1 MAKKTKIVLPD
12 TTRVIEGFRDTGY
25 TFEASIA
32 DIVDNS
38 IGPGGAQNVS
48 ISIGLDS
55 ENEPIVEV
63 ADDGVGMGLEGLENA
78 MRYGADKQ
86 QNPNSLSKFG
96 LGLKTA
102 STQFCR
108 RLVVVSRPLNAERP
122 FAAAWD
128 LDTVAETGLWVLEH
142 DVADATEASALD
154 NALDELSSFSGSDA
168 AAGTVILW
176 EKIDRLLRTR
186 NGKEAKNRPIAM
198 KRSEATLREHLRMVF
213 QRFLDP
219 EDIRAR
225 NVNIYLNGDK
235 LLAWDPFAEGAG
247 AGGDMVK
254 EQKFTFQL
262 PEGVQHTAL
271 LRAFI
276 LPRKDEVEDLQVWK
290 KADVSLARQGI
301 YLYREGRLIDGPS
314 WLGTGAAETH
324 INNLR
329 VELSFDAQLD
339 PVFGVGIKKSGVHID
354 ETLIE
359 QLTDILTPLRREA
372 NKRSRAGNAITAAGG
387 LTGTRPTEITLGRL
401 KGNLTIPTITAG
413 SDGAVVMV
421 NKTGNV
427 QVIGADGKPSGII
440 NVTVEDEFASMN
452 VVRRESLKDGV
463 LWDMSLSTNNI
474 LQVELN
480 AGHDWYQK
488 AYLPVASNSTM
499 AQAIEFLFYAMAQA
513 ELDATNAESQEM
525 FEEIRVDISRNLRKL
540 VKDLPSPSTPDDA

>member
-1 MAKKTKIVLPD
+1 MAKNTKIVLPD

-32 DIVDNS
+32 DIIDNS

-48 ISIGLDS
+48 IRIGLDPS
-55 ENEPIVEV
+55 NDPIVEV
-63 ADDGVGMGLEGLENA
+63 ADDGVGMDLDGLENA
-78 MRYGADKQ
+78 MRYGADRQ
-86 QNPNSLSKFG
+86 ENQNSLSKFG

-108 RLVVVSRPLNAERP
+108 RLVVVSRPIAAEQP
-122 FAAAWD
+122 YAAAWD
-128 LDTVAETGLWVLEH
+128 LDTVAETGSWVLEH
-142 DVADATEASALD
+142 DVADETEAAALD
-154 NALDELSSFSGSDA
+154 DALDELSSLAGSDPE
-168 AAGTVILW
+168 AGTLIIW
-176 EKIDRLLRTR
+176 DKIDRLLRTR
-186 NGKEAKNRPIAM
+186 GGKEAKNRPIAM

-219 EDIRAR
+219 EDNRAR
-225 NVNIYLNGDK
+225 NVNIYLNGEK
-235 LLAWDPFAEGAG
+235 LRAWDPFAEGT
-247 AGGDMVK
+247 GGDMVK
-254 EQKFTFQL
+254 QKKFTFEL
-262 PEGVQHTAL
+262 SEGDPHTAL

-276 LPRKDEVEDLQVWK
+276 LPRKDEVEDLQAWQE
-290 KADVSLARQGI
+290 AAVSLGRQGI

-359 QLTDILTPLRREA
+359 QLTDILSHLRREA
-372 NKRSRAGNAITAAGG
+372 NKRSRAGNAKVAAGG
-387 LTGTRPTEITLGRL
+387 MSGSRPTEVTLDRL

-413 SDGAVVMV
+413 SDGAVMMV

-427 QVIGADGKPSGII
+427 PVIGADGQPSGIV

-480 AGHDWYQK
+480 VGHDWYQK

-513 ELDATNAESQEM
+513 ELDATNADSQEM

-540 VKDLPSPSTPDDA
+540 VKDLPSPQTPDDA

>member
-1 MAKKTKIVLPD
+1 MTKNTKIVLPD

-48 ISIGLDS
+48 IRIGLDT
-55 ENEPIVEV
+55 ENDPIVEV
-63 ADDGVGMGLEGLENA
+63 ADDGVGMDLDGLENA
-78 MRYGADKQ
+78 MRYGADRQ
-86 QNPNSLSKFG
+86 ENPNSLSKFG

-108 RLVVVSRPLNAERP
+108 RLVVVSRPLDAEQSY
-122 FAAAWD
+122 AAAWD
-128 LDTVAETGLWVLEH
+128 LDTVAETGRWVLEH
-142 DVADATEASALD
+142 DVADETEAAALD
-154 NALDELSSFSGSDA
+154 DALDELSSFAGSGPG
-168 AAGTVILW
+168 AGTLIIW
-176 EKIDRLLRTR
+176 DKIDRLLRTR

-219 EDIRAR
+219 DDSRAR
-225 NVNIYLNGDK
+225 NVNIYLNGEK
-235 LLAWDPFAEGAG
+235 LRPWDPFAEGAG
-247 AGGDMVK
+247 GDMVK
-254 EQKFTFQL
+254 QQKFTFEL
-262 PEGVQHTAL
+262 SEGDPHTAL

-276 LPRKDEVEDLQVWK
+276 LPRKDEVEDLQAWQE
-290 KADVSLARQGI
+290 AAVSLGRQGI

-354 ETLIE
+354 ETLVE
-359 QLTDILTPLRREA
+359 QLTDILAPLRREA
-372 NKRSRAGNAITAAGG
+372 NKRSRAGNAKDAAGG
-387 LTGTRPTEITLGRL
+387 ISSIRPTEVTLGRL

-427 QVIGADGKPSGII
+427 PVIGADGQPSGII

-513 ELDATNAESQEM
+513 ELDATNADSQEM

-540 VKDLPSPSTPDDA
+540 VKDLPSPKTPDDA

>member
-1 MAKKTKIVLPD
+1 MAKKTKIVVPD

-25 TFEASIA
+25 TFEAAIA

-38 IGPGGAQNVS
+38 IGPGGARNVS
-48 ISIGLDS
+48 ITLGLDT
-55 ENEPIVEV
+55 ENDPVVEI
-63 ADDGVGMGLEGLENA
+63 ADDGVGMDLDGLENA
-78 MRYGADKQ
+78 MRYGADRQ

-108 RLVVVSRPLNAERP
+108 RLVVVSRPIDAKVSY
-122 FAAAWD
+122 AAAWD
-128 LDTVAETGLWVLEH
+128 LDTVAETGDWVLEH
-142 DVADATEASALD
+142 DVADELESSALED
-154 NALDELSSFSGSDA
+154 ALDELLSLEGTSPGSG
-168 AAGTVILW
+168 TLVIW
-176 EKIDRLLRTR
+176 DKIDRLLRTR
-186 NGKEAKNRPIAM
+186 SGKEAKNRSIAM
-198 KRSEATLREHLRMVF
+198 RRSETGLREHLRMVF

-219 EDIRAR
+219 SDNRAR
-225 NVNIYLNGDK
+225 DVNIFLNGER
-235 LLAWDPFAEGAG
+235 LRAWDPFAEGT
-247 AGGDMVK
+247 GGDMVK
-254 EQKFTFQL
+254 QQKFTFEL
-262 PEGVQHTAL
+262 SKGDPHTAL

-276 LPRKDEVEDLQVWK
+276 LPRKDEVGDLQAWQE
-290 KADVSLARQGI
+290 AAVSLGRQGI

-314 WLGTGAAETH
+314 WLGTGMAETH

-359 QLTDILTPLRREA
+359 QLADILGPIRREA
-372 NKRSRAGNAITAAGG
+372 NKRSRAGNAKTAAGG
-387 LTGTRPTEITLGRL
+387 LSGNRPTEVTLGRL
-401 KGNLTIPTITAG
+401 KGNLNIPTVTTG

-427 QVIGADGKPSGII
+427 PVIGADGQPSGII

-480 AGHDWYQK
+480 TGHDWYQK

-513 ELDATNAESQEM
+513 ELDATNADSQEM
-525 FEEIRVDISRNLRKL
+525 FEEVRVDISRNLRKL
-540 VKDLPSPSTPDDA
+540 VKDLPSPKTSDDA

>member
-1 MAKKTKIVLPD
+1 MAKSTKIVVPD

-38 IGPGGAQNVS
+38 IGPGNAENVS
-48 ISIGLDS
+48 IRIGLDT
-55 ENEPIVEV
+55 ENNPIVEV
-63 ADDGVGMGLEGLENA
+63 ADDGIGMNLDGLENA
-78 MRYGADKQ
+78 MRYGADRQ
-86 QNPNSLSKFG
+86 ENPNSLSKFG

-108 RLVVVSRPLNAERP
+108 RLVVISRPLNDRQSY
-122 FAAAWD
+122 AAAWD
-128 LDTVAETGLWVLEH
+128 LDTVLETGDWVLEH
-142 DVADATEASALD
+142 DVADGTETAALD
-154 NALDELSSFSGSDA
+154 DALDELSSLAGSDPGP
-168 AAGTVILW
+168 GTLIQW
-176 EKIDRLLRTR
+176 AKIDRLLRTR
-186 NGKEAKNRPIAM
+186 NGKEAKNRPTAM
-198 KRSEATLREHLRMVF
+198 KRSEMVLREHLRMVF

-219 EDIRAR
+219 EDSRAR
-225 NVNIYLNGDK
+225 NVNIYLNGEK
-235 LLAWDPFAEGAG
+235 LRAWDPFAEAT
-247 AGGDMVK
+247 GGDMVK
-254 EQKFTFQL
+254 EKRFTFEVV
-262 PEGVQHTAL
+262 EGDPHTAV

-276 LPRKDEVEDLQVWK
+276 LPRKDEVEDLQAWQE
-290 KADVSLARQGI
+290 AAVSLGRQGI

-324 INNLR
+324 FNNLR

-359 QLTDILTPLRREA
+359 QLTDILAPLRREA
-372 NKRSRAGNAITAAGG
+372 NKRSRAGNAKAATSGMSS
-387 LTGTRPTEITLGRL
+387 TRPTEVTLGRL
-401 KGNLTIPTITAG
+401 KSNLTIPTITAG
-413 SDGAVVMV
+413 IDGAVVMV

-427 QVIGADGKPSGII
+427 PVIGPDGQPSGII
-440 NVTVEDEFASMN
+440 NVTVEDEFATMN

-480 AGHDWYQK
+480 TGHDWYQK

-513 ELDATNAESQEM
+513 ELDATNVDSQDM

-540 VKDLPSPSTPDDA
+540 VKDLPSPNTPDDA

>member
-1 MAKKTKIVLPD
+1 MPKNTKIVLPD

-38 IGPGGAQNVS
+38 IGPGRAES
-48 ISIGLDS
+48 ISIKLGLDADG
-55 ENEPIVEV
+55 NPAVEV
-63 ADDGVGMGLEGLENA
+63 VDDGVGMDLDGLENA
-78 MRYGADKQ
+78 MRYGAERQ
-86 QNPNSLSKFG
+86 QTPNSLSKFG

-108 RLVVVSRPLNAERP
+108 RLVVVSRPRAADQSY
-122 FAAAWD
+122 AAAWD
-128 LDTVAETGLWVLEH
+128 LDTVRDTGEWVLEH
-142 DVADATEASALD
+142 DLADAAEAEALD
-154 NALDELSSFSGSDA
+154 DALDELASFNGGRPSS
-168 AAGTVILW
+168 GTLVVW
-176 EKIDRLLRTR
+176 DKIDRLLKTR
-186 NGKEAKNRPIAM
+186 GGKEIRNRASAM
-198 KRSEATLREHLRMVF
+198 KRNEANLREHLRMVF

-219 EDIRAR
+219 EDKRAR
-225 NVNIYLNGDK
+225 NVSIYLNGEK
-235 LLAWDPFAEGAG
+235 LGAWDPFAEGAG
-247 AGGDMVK
+247 GDLVK
-254 EQKFTFQL
+254 QQTFTFEIT
-262 PEGVQHTAL
+262 EGDPHSAC

-276 LPRKDEVEDLQVWK
+276 LPRKDEVEDLQAWQE
-290 KADVSLARQGI
+290 ARVSLERQGI

-359 QLTDILTPLRREA
+359 HLTDILTPLRREA
-372 NKRSRAGNAITAAGG
+372 NKRSRAGNAKAASGG
-387 LTGTRPTEITLGRL
+387 ISGARPTELTLHRL
-401 KGNLTIPTITAG
+401 KGKLNIPTVTESPDG
-413 SDGAVVMV
+413 SLVMV

-427 QVIGADGKPSGII
+427 PVVRADGQPSGII
-440 NVTVEDEFASMN
+440 NITVEDEFAAMN

-480 AGHDWYQK
+480 VGHDWYQK
-488 AYLPVASNSTM
+488 AYLPIASNSTLT
-499 AQAIEFLFYAMAQA
+499 QAIEFLFYAMAQA
-513 ELDATNAESQEM
+513 ELDATDADTQEM
-525 FEEIRVDISRNLRKL
+525 FEEIRVDVSRNLRKL
-540 VKDLPSPSTPDDA
+540 VKDLPFPKMPDDD